1 MGARAK
7 STGRISPSAVGGG
20 GLTAL
25 EIRRQ
30 NEVLRRLIR
39 HVRTFSPEIGDPL
52 PDGETAD
59 DEPEQP
65 MAHRRPFASNYHS
78 PE

>member
-1 MGARAK
+1 LGARSK
-7 STGRISPSAVGGG
+7 SNGHLTHSAAGER
-20 GLTAL
+20 GLTTL

-52 PDGETAD
+52 ADGESAS
-59 DEPEQP
+59 DEPEPP
-65 MAHRRPFASNYHS
+65 MAHRRPFAANKHAQ
-78 PE
+78 E